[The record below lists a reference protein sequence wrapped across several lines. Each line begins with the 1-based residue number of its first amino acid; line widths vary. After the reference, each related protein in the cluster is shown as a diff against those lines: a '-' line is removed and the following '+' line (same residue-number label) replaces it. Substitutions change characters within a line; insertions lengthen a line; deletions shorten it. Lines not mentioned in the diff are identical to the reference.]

1 MANSSAGAKSEPSPW
16 NVPNALSTVRLVL
29 AIVVCGLIEYET
41 WIAAMILFIVAA
53 STDWIDGWWARRYQQ
68 VTKLG
73 RILDPFVDKV
83 IICGAMIA
91 LVGAPDSPIPPW
103 MATLVVA
110 RELLV
115 TSLRGMV
122 EGKGGD
128 FSAKQLGKWKMVAQC
143 ASVVA
148 AILFLSYESA
158 PDWLQWT
165 TFVSLWISVILTVVS
180 AMEYVLV
187 VIRGA
192 RNSESRAN
200 AIANPS
206 TDAT

>member
-1 MANSSAGAKSEPSPW
+1 
-16 NVPNALSTVRLVL
+16 
-29 AIVVCGLIEYET
+29 LIEHEA

-187 VIRGA
+187 VIRGD

>member
-1 MANSSAGAKSEPSPW
+1 
-16 NVPNALSTVRLVL
+16 
-29 AIVVCGLIEYET
+29 LIEHEA

-148 AILFLSYESA
+148 ALLFLSYESA
-158 PDWLQWT
+158 PDWLRWT
-165 TFVSLWISVILTVVS
+165 TTVLLWISVILTVVS
-180 AMEYVLV
+180 ALEYVLV

>member
-1 MANSSAGAKSEPSPW
+1 MTKPAAISTNPW
-16 NVPNALSTVRLVL
+16 NVPNALSAIRLL
-29 AIVVCGLIEYET
+29 MAIAVCALIEWNDWT
-41 WIAAMILFIVAA
+41 SALIVFVVAV
-53 STDWIDGWWARRYQQ
+53 STDWIDGWWARKFNQ

-91 LVGAPDSPIPPW
+91 LVGAEGSPMAPW

-128 FSAKQLGKWKMVAQC
+128 FSAKQLGKWKMVLQC
-143 ASVVA
+143 AAVIASLLYLRSQPAV
-148 AILFLSYESA
+148 
-158 PDWLQWT
+158 PDWLRWSLPICLWGSILLT
-165 TFVSLWISVILTVVS
+165 IVSGAQYVWMVVQ
-180 AMEYVLV
+180 
-187 VIRGA
+187 GA
-192 RNSESRAN
+192 GPQAQQETEKKS
-200 AIANPS
+200 
-206 TDAT
+206 D

>member
-1 MANSSAGAKSEPSPW
+1 
-16 NVPNALSTVRLVL
+16 
-29 AIVVCGLIEYET
+29 
-41 WIAAMILFIVAA
+41 
-53 STDWIDGWWARRYQQ
+53 
-68 VTKLG
+68 
-73 RILDPFVDKV
+73 
-83 IICGAMIA
+83 
-91 LVGAPDSPIPPW
+91 
-103 MATLVVA
+103 
-110 RELLV
+110 
-115 TSLRGMV
+115 
-122 EGKGGD
+122 
-128 FSAKQLGKWKMVAQC
+128 MVAQC

-187 VIRGA
+187 VIRGD